1 MLTIAVVKSLT
12 KTLVVNS
19 DKRQASSP
27 SSSSIC
33 KRQAPSAKRTTYS
46 CIVFSYI
53 PCANPNHLPSVSY
66 NPIDVK
72 KFIYTYTHWHCSWDN
87 VRCIINKQKEENM
100 TPKDVNK
107 TIERLDSQD
116 WKNMKEH
123 LDKKFPSMT
132 LPTVEDFKELVKL
145 YGKFKE
151 YKEGRLN

>member
-1 MLTIAVVKSLT
+1 
-12 KTLVVNS
+12 
-19 DKRQASSP
+19 
-27 SSSSIC
+27 
-33 KRQAPSAKRTTYS
+33 
-46 CIVFSYI
+46 
-53 PCANPNHLPSVSY
+53 
-66 NPIDVK
+66 
-72 KFIYTYTHWHCSWDN
+72 
-87 VRCIINKQKEENM
+87 M